1 MRDFILIRKM
11 AVQIL
16 SRHSSILFDRPFP
29 VRLGVAELA
38 LNNNPG
44 DPGLYFADN
53 VTSPSTGLIKV
64 GPTFIGSTAPN
75 TPPAGY
81 SLNSRGES
89 WLDTSSTYIYKLFD
103 GTSWQTPLAVVS
115 NSNGKPVSPV
125 DGQLHYDKL
134 IPGLFMYDAAT
145 AAWIAI

>member
-1 MRDFILIRKM
+1 M

-16 SRHSSILFDRPFP
+16 SRRSSILFDRPFP
-29 VRLGVAELA
+29 VRIGVGELA

-64 GPTFIGSTAPN
+64 GPTFIGSTPPN
-75 TPPAGY
+75 TPASGY
-81 SLNSRGES
+81 TLFSKGES
-89 WLDTSSTYIYKLFD
+89 WLDTSSTYIHKLFD
-103 GTSWQTPLAVVS
+103 GTNWQVPRAVVS
-115 NSNGKPVSPV
+115 NSNGKPVNPT

-134 IPGLFMYDAAT
+134 IPGLFMYDSTT
-145 AAWIAI
+145 AAWVAI

>member
-1 MRDFILIRKM
+1 M

-16 SRHSSILFDRPFP
+16 SRRSSVLFDRPFP
-29 VRLGVAELA
+29 VRIGVGELA

-64 GPTFIGSTAPN
+64 GPTFIGPTAPN
-75 TPPAGY
+75 TPASGY
-81 SLNSRGES
+81 TLFSKGES
-89 WLDTSSTYIYKLFD
+89 WLDTSSTYIHKLFD
-103 GTSWQTPLAVVS
+103 GSTWQIPRAVVS

-134 IPGLFMYDAAT
+134 VPGLFMYDAGT

>member
-1 MRDFILIRKM
+1 M

-16 SRHSSILFDRPFP
+16 SRRSSILYDRPFP
-29 VRLGVAELA
+29 IRLGSGELA

-53 VTSPSTGLIKV
+53 VTTPSTGLIKV

-75 TPPAGY
+75 TPAVGY
-81 SLNSRGES
+81 ATFSKGES
-89 WLDTSSTYIYKLFD
+89 WLDTSSTYIHKLFD
-103 GTSWQTPLAVVS
+103 GSTWRTPMAVVS
-115 NSNGKPVSPV
+115 NSNGKPVNPT

-134 IPGLFMYDAAT
+134 VPGLFMYDAGT
-145 AAWIAI
+145 AAWVAI

>member
-1 MRDFILIRKM
+1 M

-16 SRHSSILFDRPFP
+16 SRRSSVLFDRPYP
-29 VRLGVAELA
+29 VRLGNGELA

-53 VTSPSTGLIKV
+53 VASPSTGLIKV

-81 SLNSRGES
+81 PTFSKGES
-89 WLDTSSTYIYKLFD
+89 WLDTSSTYIHKLFD
-103 GTSWQTPLAVVS
+103 GTTWRTPKAVAS
-115 NSNGKPVSPV
+115 IGNGTPVNPT

-134 IPGLFMYDAAT
+134 VPGLFIYDASISSWT
-145 AAWIAI
+145 AV